1 MHFLEK
7 KSSKEKWDKFVEK
20 LLDFS
25 FVPLS
30 IINGR
35 PCSVQFPLEFL
46 EIHGI
51 SNSLLK
57 KHLTICL
64 ADCRLYI

>member
-30 IINGR
+30 IMNGR
-35 PCSVQFPLEFL
+35 PCSVQFSL

-57 KHLTICL
+57 NI
-64 ADCRLYI
+64 